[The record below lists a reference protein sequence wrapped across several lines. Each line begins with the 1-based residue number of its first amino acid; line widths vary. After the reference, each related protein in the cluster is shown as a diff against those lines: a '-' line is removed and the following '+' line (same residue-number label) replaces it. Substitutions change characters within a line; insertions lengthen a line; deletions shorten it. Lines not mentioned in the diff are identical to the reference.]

1 MHLCRNNQCQCRGL
15 SIKERDHLAGLLTT
29 ANAAKDH
36 VIETLTR
43 DLADPKSAQVKT
55 EVYDAEENLNI

>member
-1 MHLCRNNQCQCRGL
+1 MQMSQYKG
-15 SIKERDHLAGLLTT
+15 ERSSSWVTLTT
-29 ANAAKDH
+29 ANGAKDN

-55 EVYDAEENLNI
+55 EVYDAKENLNI